1 MNYHV
6 LFEITK
12 KSDLDVG
19 WSPPPP
25 TPISDPNLFV
35 S

>member
-19 WSPPPP
+19 WSPTP